1 MLRALALSVRQLG
14 DRAIL
19 AVLLKSVA
27 LTLLIFALLGTGVY
41 FGFGWM
47 LARIGWNAA
56 STSLVAAAGALILAV
71 FGGLVMFRA
80 VALAVVG
87 FFAEDVVAAV
97 ERRHYPARAASAV
110 PPSAWRGLRIGL
122 RSALRAVLY
131 NLLALPLYLAL
142 LITAVGAPMVF
153 LIVNGLLIGKDLQ
166 QMVVARHDAVLD
178 NAPERPKPPEK
189 IAPVPRFVLGLAAA
203 AGLGIPF
210 INLIV
215 PVIAAAMATHMIHG
229 PRSGRTVTQ

>member
-1 MLRALALSVRQLG
+1 MLRALALALGQLG

-19 AVLLKSVA
+19 SVLVKSVLMTLAIFAVLGA
-27 LTLLIFALLGTGVY
+27 AAY
-41 FGFGWM
+41 YGFGWL
-47 LARIGWNAA
+47 LAQIGWSAGSTGVIAA
-56 STSLVAAAGALILAV
+56 FGALLLVV
-71 FGGLVMFRA
+71 FGGLILFRA
-80 VALAVVG
+80 VALAVIG

-97 ERRHYPARAASAV
+97 ERRYYPARAASAV
-110 PPSAWRGLRIGL
+110 PPSAWRGLKIGL

-131 NLLALPLYLAL
+131 NLLALPLYVAL

-166 QMVVARHDAVLD
+166 QMVVARHDAD
-178 NAPERPKPPEK
+178 PASAPER

-203 AGLGIPF
+203 AALGIPF
-210 INLIV
+210 LNLVV

>member
-1 MLRALALSVRQLG
+1 MLRALALSLRQLG

-19 AVLLKSVA
+19 AVLVKSVL
-27 LTLLIFALLGTGVY
+27 LTLAIFLLLGTAAY
-41 FGFGWM
+41 FGFGW
-47 LARIGWNAA
+47 LLDWLNWSAA
-56 STSLVAAAGALILAV
+56 STGVVAAFGALMLVV
-71 FGGLVMFRA
+71 FGGLILFRA
-80 VALAVVG
+80 VALAVIG

-131 NLLALPLYLAL
+131 NLLALPVYLAL

-166 QMVVARHDAVLD
+166 QMVAARHDSQPEG
-178 NAPERPKPPEK
+178 APERPEPPEK
-189 IAPVPRFVLGLAAA
+189 IAPVPRFVLGLSAAV
-203 AGLGIPF
+203 GLGIPF
-210 INLIV
+210 LNLIV

-229 PRSGRTVTQ
+229 PRSGRTVTA